1 MRKIT
6 QKKRLVPKPKI
17 EIKHE
22 FLVEQREN
30 RKEKDDILESTRNE
44 MVNKMKKELIPNN
57 IRERIISDFYEK
69 KLEGGCL

>member
-6 QKKRLVPKPKI
+6 QKKRLVPKQKI

-30 RKEKDDILESTRNE
+30 RKEKDDILESTRDSLVKE
-44 MVNKMKKELIPNN
+44 MKKELVPNN
-57 IRERIISDFYEK
+57 VREKILNEFFEK
-69 KLEGGCL
+69 KLEGGL

>member
-6 QKKRLVPKPKI
+6 QKKRLVPKQKI

-30 RKEKDDILESTRNE
+30 RKIKDNVLESTRNE

-69 KLEGGCL
+69 KLEGEF

>member
-6 QKKRLVPKPKI
+6 QKKRLVPKQKI

-69 KLEGGCL
+69 KLEGGL

>member
-6 QKKRLVPKPKI
+6 QKKRLVPKQKI

-30 RKEKDDILESTRNE
+30 RKEKDKILESTRDSLVSE
-44 MVNKMKKELIPNN
+44 MKKELIPNN
-57 IRERIISDFYEK
+57 IREKVLNEFFEK
-69 KLEGGCL
+69 KLEGGL

>member
-6 QKKRLVPKPKI
+6 QKKRLVPKQKI

-30 RKEKDDILESTRNE
+30 RKEKDDILESTRDALVKE
-44 MVNKMKKELIPNN
+44 MKKELVPNN
-57 IRERIISDFYEK
+57 VREKILNEFFEK
-69 KLEGGCL
+69 KLEGGL

>member
-6 QKKRLVPKPKI
+6 QKKRLVPKQKI

-30 RKEKDDILESTRNE
+30 RKEKDDILESTRDSLVSE
-44 MVNKMKKELIPNN
+44 MKKELIPNN
-57 IRERIISDFYEK
+57 IREKVLNEFFEK
-69 KLEGGCL
+69 KLEGGL

>member
-17 EIKHE
+17 EIRHE

-69 KLEGGCL
+69 KLEGGL

>member
-1 MRKIT
+1 MRKIKQT
-6 QKKRLVPKPKI
+6 KKLVPKPKI

-69 KLEGGCL
+69 KLEGGL

>member
-6 QKKRLVPKPKI
+6 QKKRLVPKQKI

-30 RKEKDDILESTRNE
+30 RKEKDDILESTRNK

-69 KLEGGCL
+69 KLEGGL

>member
-6 QKKRLVPKPKI
+6 QKKRLVPKQKI

-30 RKEKDDILESTRNE
+30 RKEKDKILESTRNNL
-44 MVNKMKKELIPNN
+44 VKKMKKELVPNN
-57 IRERIISDFYEK
+57 IREKVLIEFFEK
-69 KLEGGCL
+69 KLEGGL

>member
-1 MRKIT
+1 MMRKIT

-69 KLEGGCL
+69 KLEGGL

>member
-6 QKKRLVPKPKI
+6 QKKRLVPKQKI

-30 RKEKDDILESTRNE
+30 RKEKDKILESTRDSLVKE
-44 MVNKMKKELIPNN
+44 MKKELVPNN
-57 IRERIISDFYEK
+57 IIEKVLNEFFEK
-69 KLEGGCL
+69 KLEGGL

>member
-6 QKKRLVPKPKI
+6 QKKRLVPKQKI

-30 RKEKDDILESTRNE
+30 RKTKDEILESTRHTIVKE
-44 MVNKMKKELIPNN
+44 MKKELIPNN
-57 IRERIISDFYEK
+57 KREKIINEFFEM
-69 KLEGGCL
+69 KLEGGL

>member
-6 QKKRLVPKPKI
+6 QKKRLVPKQKI

-30 RKEKDDILESTRNE
+30 RKEKDKILESTRDSLVSE
-44 MVNKMKKELIPNN
+44 MKKELVPNN
-57 IRERIISDFYEK
+57 IREKILNEFFEK
-69 KLEGGCL
+69 KLEGGL

>member
-1 MRKIT
+1 MRKII
-6 QKKRLVPKPKI
+6 QKKRLVPKQKI
-17 EIKHE
+17 DIKHE

-69 KLEGGCL
+69 KLEGGL

>member
-57 IRERIISDFYEK
+57 IRERIISEFYEK
-69 KLEGGCL
+69 KLEGGL

>member
-1 MRKIT
+1 MMRKIA

-30 RKEKDDILESTRNE
+30 RKEKDNILESTRNK

-57 IRERIISDFYEK
+57 IRERIISDFYER
-69 KLEGGCL
+69 KLEGGL

>member
-1 MRKIT
+1 MRKII
-6 QKKRLVPKPKI
+6 QKKRLVPKQKI

-30 RKEKDDILESTRNE
+30 RKAKDEILESTRNE

-69 KLEGGCL
+69 KLEGGL

>member
-30 RKEKDDILESTRNE
+30 RKTKDEILESTRDSLVKE
-44 MVNKMKKELIPNN
+44 MKKELVPNN
-57 IRERIISDFYEK
+57 VREKILNEFFEK
-69 KLEGGCL
+69 KLEGGL

>member
-1 MRKIT
+1 MMRKIA

-57 IRERIISDFYEK
+57 IRERIINDFYEK
-69 KLEGGCL
+69 KLEGGL

>member
-6 QKKRLVPKPKI
+6 QKKRLVPKQKI

-30 RKEKDDILESTRNE
+30 RKIKDNVLESTRNE

-57 IRERIISDFYEK
+57 IREKVLNEFFEK
-69 KLEGGCL
+69 KLEGGL

>member
-6 QKKRLVPKPKI
+6 QKKRLVPKQKI

-30 RKEKDDILESTRNE
+30 RKVKDNVLESTRNE

-69 KLEGGCL
+69 KLEGGL

>member
-6 QKKRLVPKPKI
+6 QKKRLVPKQKI

-30 RKEKDDILESTRNE
+30 RKTKDEILESIRHTLVKE
-44 MVNKMKKELIPNN
+44 MRKELIPNN
-57 IRERIISDFYEK
+57 KREKIINEFFEM
-69 KLEGGCL
+69 KLEGGL

>member
-6 QKKRLVPKPKI
+6 QKKRLVPKQKI

-30 RKEKDDILESTRNE
+30 RKTKDEILESTRHTLVKE
-44 MVNKMKKELIPNN
+44 MRKELIPNN
-57 IRERIISDFYEK
+57 KREKIINEFFEM
-69 KLEGGCL
+69 KLEGGL

>member
-69 KLEGGCL
+69 KLEGGL